1 MKKVLL
7 ALAAAAGLMLTAQTA
22 SAQFFIG
29 GSLGITTTTM
39 RDTEDGTTQSGF
51 SFKISPEAGYM
62 FTDRMGAGGTITFQS
77 GFPYIGSFD
86 ANDLKGLIT
95 AGLGVESDLGNTNRQ
110 SRSRVLGFNFAPYFR
125 YVLIDTRRFS
135 LFADAVLGYGSYTMQ
150 SQTGDGG
157 WRDASKVG
165 LLQVLARPGFSMK
178 LDPHFSVVGHIGSL
192 GLQSM
197 SSNGENMTRFG
208 IDLDSYNL
216 SLGVIYIL

>member
-77 GFPYIGSFD
+77 GFPYIGSFNI
-86 ANDLKGLIT
+86 NDLKGLIS
-95 AGLGVESDLGNTNRQ
+95 AGLGVESDLGTARGEARN
-110 SRSRVLGFNFAPYFR
+110 RVLGFNFAPYFR

-150 SQTGDGG
+150 ANAGNG
-157 WRDASKVG
+157 WRDASKIG

-178 LDPHFSVVGHIGSL
+178 LDPHFSVVGHIGSF
-192 GLQSM
+192 GLQNM
-197 SSNGENMTRFG
+197 SSEGMTMTRFG
-208 IDLDSYNL
+208 LDMDSYNL

>member
-77 GFPYIGSFD
+77 GFPYIGSFNI
-86 ANDLKGLIT
+86 NDLKGLIS
-95 AGLGVESDLGNTNRQ
+95 AGLGVESDLGTGRGEARN
-110 SRSRVLGFNFAPYFR
+110 RVLGFNFAPYFR

-150 SQTGDGG
+150 TNAGNG
-157 WRDASKVG
+157 WRDASKIG

-178 LDPHFSVVGHIGSL
+178 LDPHFSVVGHIGSF
-192 GLQSM
+192 GLQNM
-197 SSNGENMTRFG
+197 SSEGMTMTRFG
-208 IDLDSYNL
+208 LDMDSYNL

>member
-22 SAQFFIG
+22 NAQFFIG
-29 GSLGITTTTM
+29 GSLGVTTTTM

-77 GFPYIGSFD
+77 GFPYIGSFNI
-86 ANDLKGLIT
+86 NDLKGLIS
-95 AGLGVESDLGNTNRQ
+95 AGLGVESDLGTARGEARN
-110 SRSRVLGFNFAPYFR
+110 RVLGFNFAPYFR

-150 SQTGDGG
+150 SNAGNG
-157 WRDASKVG
+157 WRDASKIG

-208 IDLDSYNL
+208 IDMDSYNL